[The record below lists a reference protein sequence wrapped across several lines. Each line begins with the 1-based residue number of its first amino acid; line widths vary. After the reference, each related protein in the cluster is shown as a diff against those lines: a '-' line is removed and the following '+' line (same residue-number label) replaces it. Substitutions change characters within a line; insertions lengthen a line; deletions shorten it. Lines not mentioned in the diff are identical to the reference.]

1 MKLGRGLVGGILG
14 EQKERT
20 REQIGSYVIVTV
32 YEILKIE
39 ENSNKNKFK
48 KEKMYKWCGWCGYVM
63 LLLQLECDLSLTGS
77 CE

>member
-39 ENSNKNKFK
+39 ENSNKD
-48 KEKMYKWCGWCGYVM
+48 V
-63 LLLQLECDLSLTGS
+63 
-77 CE
+77 